1 MEGSDRTVAS
11 GQAVDF
17 NQIPMNRFI
26 RRLTFLSAMGLF
38 LDGYDLTIIS
48 VALLFVKSQ
57 FQPSPYMVGLVGSA
71 AVVGMLLG
79 SLIFGNLTDRFGR
92 RTMYLLDLLFFVV
105 FSILAAC
112 SQNMV
117 ELILFRFL
125 LGIGLGADYPI
136 SSTLTAE
143 FAPTRKRGVLMVTT
157 IGFWTVGAIVSY
169 LVSLLLLQTGPD
181 AWRFMLASGAIPALL
196 VMWGRRTIPES
207 PRWLIAKGETAKGMA
222 VADQIATDAG
232 VRLNHQDNA
241 GMPTQT
247 GSGRA
252 SFARLFQKDILRMT
266 IFASLTWFLF
276 DVGNY
281 ATIVFT
287 PTIFKAIK
295 GSTITS
301 SVLASTALQ
310 AIGLVGIAIVWLL
323 VDRWGRKRLQVWG
336 FLGLGIIF
344 IVTGLLHQPSFSL
357 FLSLFL
363 ILSIVDQG
371 PGQLTY
377 VYAGEVFPTT
387 VRATGHGVA
396 TASSRVGALLGILVL
411 PIFMA
416 HVGLSAALIVFG
428 ILDLIGMGL
437 TLWLAPEPKGKDL
450 PNG

>member
-1 MEGSDRTVAS
+1 MQGLEGSDRTVAS

-252 SFARLFQKDILRMT
+252 SFARLFQKI
-266 IFASLTWFLF
+266 
-276 DVGNY
+276 Y
-281 ATIVFT
+281 C
-287 PTIFKAIK
+287 
-295 GSTITS
+295 
-301 SVLASTALQ
+301 
-310 AIGLVGIAIVWLL
+310 
-323 VDRWGRKRLQVWG
+323 
-336 FLGLGIIF
+336 
-344 IVTGLLHQPSFSL
+344 
-357 FLSLFL
+357 
-363 ILSIVDQG
+363 
-371 PGQLTY
+371 
-377 VYAGEVFPTT
+377 E
-387 VRATGHGVA
+387 
-396 TASSRVGALLGILVL
+396 
-411 PIFMA
+411 
-416 HVGLSAALIVFG
+416 
-428 ILDLIGMGL
+428 
-437 TLWLAPEPKGKDL
+437 
-450 PNG
+450 